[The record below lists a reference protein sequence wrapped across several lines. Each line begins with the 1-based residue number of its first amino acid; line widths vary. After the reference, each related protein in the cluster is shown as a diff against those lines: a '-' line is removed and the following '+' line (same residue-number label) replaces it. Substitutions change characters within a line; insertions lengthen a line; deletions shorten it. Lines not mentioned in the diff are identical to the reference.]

1 MFPATTGLG
10 LETLRGGTSR
20 QGKLDHKLHSLRA
33 LNKNTLPIFLGK
45 LQALLLQQAHPS
57 TAKLEDT
64 DPEAVSS
71 LFFSASFSPSLF
83 ESRQNIDPLNKNY
96 ASYIFGRIAGS
107 TSTAGSSVDLLTWE
121 NTDPEA
127 VFSLLFFARFPTT
140 SPSIRS
146 RPHNHPLSIIILHP

>member
-1 MFPATTGLG
+1 VEIPSRLSLG

-20 QGKLDHKLHSLRA
+20 QGKPDHKLHSLRA

-71 LFFSASFSPSLF
+71 LLFQALFFTHLAESP
-83 ESRQNIDPLNKNY
+83 QNVNALNK
-96 ASYIFGRIAGS
+96 I
-107 TSTAGSSVDLLTWE
+107 TLLY
-121 NTDPEA
+121 
-127 VFSLLFFARFPTT
+127 F
-140 SPSIRS
+140 
-146 RPHNHPLSIIILHP
+146 